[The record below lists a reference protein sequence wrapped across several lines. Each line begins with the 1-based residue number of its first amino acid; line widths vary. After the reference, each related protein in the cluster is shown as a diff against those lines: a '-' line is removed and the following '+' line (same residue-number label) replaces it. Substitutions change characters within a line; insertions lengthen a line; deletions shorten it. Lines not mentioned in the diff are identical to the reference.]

1 MPFIRKS
8 AALMVVLCAVFAFSQ
23 EPQEGRLLRFP
34 DVRGDKVAF
43 VYGGDIWL
51 ASTAGGAAR
60 RVTTHPGH
68 ELFPKFSPDGKWLAF
83 TGQYDGNF
91 NVYVMSAEGGQPRQ
105 LTYYQGAAQ
114 PLNDRMGV
122 HNQVIN
128 WTPDSKRIV
137 FLTRRDAS
145 NGWTKRAFMVSMDG
159 GLPEPLP
166 MDQGGLTSFNGDG
179 TKIAYNRIFR
189 NFRTWKRYTGGLAQ
203 DIYIYDIKN
212 NVFEEKIPHTDY
224 TDTFPMWHG
233 DTVYFNSDRGPE
245 HRFNLYSFDI
255 GSKQVE
261 QLTHFTDFD
270 IMWPSLGDSSII
282 FENGGYLYLFDLA
295 TRKSSKL
302 TITLAG
308 ERDLTMKHWAGV
320 NKLITDFDIAPD
332 GKRAVFAARGDVFTV
347 PAKDGA
353 TRNLTHSAGVRDKA
367 VAWSPDG
374 RWIAYV
380 SDRTGED
387 EIYITPQDG
396 MGNVELGKEPPKEKE
411 KDKEAAAREAAWEK
425 QRGKDKERQITSGYK
440 GFKYAVVWSP
450 DSKMLAWSDKDLRLW
465 YVDIN
470 EQKPVEVD
478 RGKFAEINNYS
489 WSPDS
494 KWIAYDKQL
503 QTGVSVV
510 YLYSLAD
517 RKITAVTGE
526 LANSNSAVFD
536 PEGNYLYFLSDRD
549 FNEVLGNID
558 FEFANPK
565 TTRPYLVTLR
575 ADAPSPFPALSDET
589 AIKREAAPAPEASD
603 KDKDKDKDKGKNKKE
618 DEKKKSEQMKKEEAE
633 ALEKEAK
640 EVIKNFRIDL
650 DGIQG
655 RIVAFPVPPAS
666 ITEIYPA
673 KGYLYYSTQP
683 IQGLSGP
690 LPGEEPAIRAFDM
703 KERKDKVLIEGSQK
717 WAISFDGS
725 KILYQAKETY
735 GIIDA
740 KPGDTPKKAGEGA
753 LNLANMKAE
762 VDPPAEWRQ
771 IFNEVW
777 RQERDYFFE
786 ASMNGV
792 DWEGVRKKYEPLV
805 PYAADRYD
813 LTYIMGEVIGELSNS
828 HTYVGGGD
836 QPDLRP
842 INVGLLGVDYE
853 LDTTSGFYR
862 FKKIY
867 SGENWNPDTR
877 SPLTE
882 PGVNVKEGDYLLAIN
897 GRPLR
902 APQTPE
908 ELLVNTAGETTAIT
922 VNAKPGEEGAR
933 TVPVK
938 PIADEYPLRE
948 FNMVE
953 SNRKKVDAATHGR
966 VGYIYIPDMGDAGLN
981 AFVKQWF
988 PQIRKEGMIID
999 VRYNG
1004 GGFVDQLIFERL
1016 RRILVGMEAARNWE
1030 SGTTP
1035 PAVFHGYMA
1044 AITNQYAASDGDVF
1058 SEFFKVYKLGPLI
1071 GERTWGGVR
1080 GIRGE
1085 IFLMDGGY
1093 ITRPEFS
1100 DYNLQSQWVVEN
1112 RGVAPDIEVDNRP
1125 DDVVRGKDAQ
1135 LDRAIAEVM
1144 KQIEANPKK
1153 LPPRPPDLPAYPEG
1167 PGM

>member
-1 MPFIRKS
+1 M
-8 AALMVVLCAVFAFSQ
+8 
-23 EPQEGRLLRFP
+23 RFP
-34 DVRGDKVAF
+34 DIRGDKIAF

-51 ASTAGGAAR
+51 GSASGGAAH
-60 RVTTHPGH
+60 RVTTHPGR
-68 ELFPKFSPDGKWLAF
+68 ELFPKFSPDGKWIAF

-105 LTYYQGAAQ
+105 LTFYQGSAEQ
-114 PLNDRMGV
+114 LNDRMGI

-137 FLTRRDAS
+137 FLSRRDAS
-145 NGWTKRAFMVSMDG
+145 NGWTKRQFTVSVDG
-159 GLPEPLP
+159 GLPEPMP
-166 MDQGGLTSFNGDG
+166 MDQGGLTSFNADG

-189 NFRTWKRYTGGLAQ
+189 NFRTWKRYTGGMAQ
-203 DIYIYDIKN
+203 DIYIYDLKN
-212 NVFEEKIPHTDY
+212 NILEQQIPHTDY

-233 DTVYFNSDRGPE
+233 NTVYFTSDRGTE
-245 HRFNLYSFDI
+245 HRLNFYSYDL
-255 GSKQVE
+255 GTKQVE
-261 QLTHFTDFD
+261 QITHYTDFD
-270 IMWPSLGDSSII
+270 VMWPSLGDSSII
-282 FENGGYLYLFDLA
+282 FENGGYLYVLDLA
-295 TRKSSKL
+295 TRQPTKL
-302 TITLAG
+302 TITLPG
-308 ERDLTMKHWAGV
+308 ERDLTMKHWASV
-320 NKLITDFDIAPD
+320 SKNITDFDIAPD

-347 PAKDGA
+347 PAKEGA
-353 TRNLTHSAGVRDKA
+353 TRNLTRTPGIREKG

-374 RWIAYV
+374 RWIAFV
-380 SDRTGED
+380 SDRSGED

-396 MGNVELGKEPPKEKE
+396 MGNVELGRENEAKDKEKE
-411 KDKEAAAREAAWEK
+411 KEKEKEKGKEAAAKEAARERE
-425 QRGKDKERQITSGYK
+425 RGKDKEQQITSGYK
-440 GFKYAVVWSP
+440 GFKFAPVWSP
-450 DSKMLAWSDKDLRLW
+450 DSKKLAWADKDLRLW
-465 YVDIN
+465 YVDVDAK
-470 EQKPVEVD
+470 KPVDVD
-478 RGKFAEINNYS
+478 RGKFNEITNYS

-494 KWIAYDKQL
+494 KWLAYDKAQ
-503 QTGVSVV
+503 QTGLSIV
-510 YLYSLAD
+510 YLYSTAD
-517 RKITAVTGE
+517 KKTTAVTKE
-526 LANSNSAVFD
+526 LVNSQSATFD

-549 FNEVLGNID
+549 YNEVLGNFD

-589 AIKREAAPAPEASD
+589 AINREERAAAASESEKDDKGTD
-603 KDKDKDKDKGKNKKE
+603 KDKAEDKKT
-618 DEKKKSEQMKKEEAE
+618 DEKKKLSSEDLKKEEAQR
-633 ALEKEAK
+633 EKELK

-650 DGIQG
+650 EGIQN
-655 RIVAFPVPPAS
+655 RVVAMPVAPA
-666 ITEIYPA
+666 IINGLGAA
-673 KGYLYYSTQP
+673 KGFLYYSSQP
-683 IQGLSGP
+683 VQGLSGP
-690 LPGEEPAIRAFDM
+690 IPGEESALHAYDL
-703 KERKDKVLIEGSQK
+703 KERKEKTLIEGIDR
-717 WAISFDGS
+717 WTISFDGT

-740 KPGDTPKKAGEGA
+740 KQDTPKKPGEGA
-753 LNLANMKAE
+753 LNLGGLRAE
-762 VDPPAEWRQ
+762 IDPPAEWKQ

-792 DWEGVRKKYEPLV
+792 NWEAVRDKYAPLV
-805 PYAADRYD
+805 PYAANRYD

-836 QPDLRP
+836 QPDLHP
-842 INVGLLGVDYE
+842 VNVGLLGVDFE
-853 LDTTSGFYR
+853 IDSASGLYR
-862 FKKIY
+862 FKRIY
-867 SGENWNPDTR
+867 AGENWNPQTR

-882 PGVNVKEGDYLLAIN
+882 PGVNVKEGDYLLAVN
-897 GRPLR
+897 GRTLR
-902 APQTPE
+902 APQNPYE
-908 ELLVNTAGETTAIT
+908 FFVNTANETTAIT
-922 VNAKPGEEGAR
+922 VNSKPDLEGAR
-933 TVPVK
+933 TLPVK
-938 PIADEYPLRE
+938 PIADEYQLRE
-948 FNMVE
+948 LNWVE

-981 AFVKQWF
+981 AFVKQFF

-1016 RRILVGMEAARNWE
+1016 RRVLVGMGAARNFE

-1035 PAVFHGYMA
+1035 PVVFHGYMA
-1044 AITNQYAASDGDVF
+1044 AITNQYAASDGDIF

-1085 IFLMDGGY
+1085 IFLIDGGY
-1093 ITRPEFS
+1093 ITRPEFA
-1100 DYNLQSQWVVEN
+1100 DYGLDSKWVVEN
-1112 RGVAPDIEVDNRP
+1112 HGVAPDIEVDNRP

-1135 LDRAIAEVM
+1135 LDRAIQEVM

-1167 PGM
+1167 PAM